1 MLPRLVIALIIIL
14 FLPIVF
20 FLVVPS
26 LLERLRSR

>member
-1 MLPRLVIALIIIL
+1 MLLGLAIPLTVIL

-26 LLERLRSR
+26 LLGI

>member
-1 MLPRLVIALIIIL
+1 MLLELVIPLIIVL

-26 LLERLRSR
+26 LLGRLRNK